1 MAGIAFVILIV
12 PAIVTEILG
21 PDPTASPAEVFAKF
35 HTARIDILI
44 SSVLLVA
51 ALSALL
57 VFMIGVTEI
66 VRSSEPDL
74 LRSLARS
81 AGSLGV
87 GLVVMYTAIF
97 GMVAAAISEFHS
109 AEVVYGLF
117 RAAYS
122 LDSASDLFIG
132 LFLAAIAVPLSRAG
146 LGGRWFTRFG
156 VFAGLF
162 YAIGSLSFTSKGEGI
177 FSVFEVV
184 GSVFF
189 IVWAAVTSIRLVRKI
204 PRADGPPIGLDG
216 GRSQRL
222 NV

>member
-1 MAGIAFVILIV
+1 MTKGYRWWTGVAGIAFVALIV
-12 PAIVTEILG
+12 PSIVTEVMG
-21 PDPTASPAEVFAKF
+21 PNPTASPAEVFAKF
-35 HTARIDILI
+35 HTARTDVLI

-51 ALSALL
+51 ARSALL
-57 VFMIGVTEI
+57 VFIVGVTEV
-66 VRSSEPDL
+66 VRGPEPDL

-87 GLVVMYTAIF
+87 GLVVIYTAIF
-97 GMVAAAISEFHS
+97 AMVAAVISEFDN
-109 AEVVYGLF
+109 AQLVYGLF

-122 LDSASDLFIG
+122 INSASHLFIG
-132 LFLAAIAVPLSRAG
+132 LFLTAIAVPLSRAG
-146 LGGRWFTRFG
+146 LGGRWFARFG

-189 IVWAAVTSIRLVRKI
+189 IVWAAVTSVRLLHSS
-204 PRADGPPIGLDG
+204 PT
-216 GRSQRL
+216 
-222 NV
+222 

>member
-1 MAGIAFVILIV
+1 
-12 PAIVTEILG
+12 
-21 PDPTASPAEVFAKF
+21 
-35 HTARIDILI
+35 
-44 SSVLLVA
+44 
-51 ALSALL
+51 
-57 VFMIGVTEI
+57 
-66 VRSSEPDL
+66 
-74 LRSLARS
+74 
-81 AGSLGV
+81 
-87 GLVVMYTAIF
+87 MYTAIF
-97 GMVAAAISEFHS
+97 RMVAAAISEFHS
-109 AEVVYGLF
+109 AEVVYGLSGL
-117 RAAYS
+117 RIRWTRRPTCS
-122 LDSASDLFIG
+122 LASFSQ
-132 LFLAAIAVPLSRAG
+132 PSRCRFQSG

-189 IVWAAVTSIRLVRKI
+189 IVWAAVTNIRLVRKI